1 MNADGDPVF
10 GNGKPIPKDRRW
22 RDSKEEICRGLG
34 TWHVCREI

>member
-22 RDSKEEICRGLG
+22 RDSKEGLPEVKVSLPDEKRG
-34 TWHVCREI
+34 